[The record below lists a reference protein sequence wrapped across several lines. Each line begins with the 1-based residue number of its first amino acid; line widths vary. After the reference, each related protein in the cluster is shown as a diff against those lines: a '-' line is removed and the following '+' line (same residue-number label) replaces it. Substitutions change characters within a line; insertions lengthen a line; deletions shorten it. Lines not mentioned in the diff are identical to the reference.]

1 MFPIRPVYQGLF
13 VLSARISRTSTYFH
27 LLSLTPGLQGYKF
40 QRNAFLR
47 ALFFSWNNSEGVCSN
62 NGWHFEVSSQISPS
76 WGHSSIYR
84 GSIIAFISGYCS
96 LLYPALLCG
105 PNNLLFLITKAMLT
119 YQILHFIIIL
129 KKYEEL
135 LVLRYTFGQTAPKSH
150 FNSRRVHHMSGGS
163 VYCCVIALYFFC
175 LVIISPTFAGI
186 FYFHYLQ

>member
-1 MFPIRPVYQGLF
+1 MEGRSYRNVTKTVKQNLTYHEVSTYEHRFPIRPVIRVCLFIVREYLGLSPIF
-13 VLSARISRTSTYFH
+13 TYSHLRQAYRAISFSE
-27 LLSLTPGLQGYKF
+27 
-40 QRNAFLR
+40 NAFLR

-119 YQILHFIIIL
+119 Y
-129 KKYEEL
+129 
-135 LVLRYTFGQTAPKSH
+135 
-150 FNSRRVHHMSGGS
+150 
-163 VYCCVIALYFFC
+163 
-175 LVIISPTFAGI
+175 
-186 FYFHYLQ
+186 